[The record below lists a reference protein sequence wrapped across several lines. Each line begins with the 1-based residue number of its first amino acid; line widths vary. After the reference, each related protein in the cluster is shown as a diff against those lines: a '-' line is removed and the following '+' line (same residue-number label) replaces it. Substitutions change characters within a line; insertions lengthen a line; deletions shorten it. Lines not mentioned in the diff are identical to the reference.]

1 VFLDKPF
8 LIWAGPTNDLIGSN
22 AVASNS
28 TAQFDVEYNDNIP
41 GDHRAFA
48 WLAFFFIWQ
57 NDIDS
62 AKAVSAQTN
71 LFVRGQGNCGAVAN
85 YLVPLSS
92 AECDLWWDASFRIM
106 FWEHGSGT
114 DVPPQASQK
123 ANIIPPPDLRAIAEN
138 VFGAYRIDVEYA
150 EVSQQVP
157 LSYTNLVVRPGQVI
171 VFAVS
176 LHVTSYLDGGSFG
189 PSPDSPSWVLSRL
202 YEPFGFV
209 GCPFVEL
216 QVTALG

>member
-1 VFLDKPF
+1 
-8 LIWAGPTNDLIGSN
+8 
-22 AVASNS
+22 VASNS
-28 TAQFDVEYNDNIP
+28 RAQFDVEYYDNIP
-41 GDHRAFA
+41 GDHFAYA
-48 WLAFFFIWQ
+48 WLAFFFLWQ
-57 NDIDS
+57 NDNVS

-71 LFVRGQGNCGAVAN
+71 LFVQGLGNCLAVASWA
-85 YLVPLSS
+85 VPLST

-114 DVPPQASQK
+114 DVQFQASQR
-123 ANIIPPPDLRAIAEN
+123 ANIIPPPDLRALAEN
-138 VFGAYRIDVEYA
+138 VFGAYRIDSEYA
-150 EVSQQVP
+150 EITKQVP

-171 VFAVS
+171 VFAVA
-176 LHVTSYLDGGSFG
+176 LHVTSYLDNGGF
-189 PSPDSPSWVLSRL
+189 PSPDGPNWVLSRL